1 MSKENKIINP
11 IYNITDAYLTLRHFY
26 IGKSYSRA
34 CVHRITLYKRH
45 GMRVALKKL
54 KINVP

>member
-1 MSKENKIINP
+1 MSKENKTINP
-11 IYNITDAYLTLRHFY
+11 IHNITNPYLTMRHLY
-26 IGKSYSRA
+26 TGKTYSRG
-34 CVHRITLYKRH
+34 CLHRITLYKMH